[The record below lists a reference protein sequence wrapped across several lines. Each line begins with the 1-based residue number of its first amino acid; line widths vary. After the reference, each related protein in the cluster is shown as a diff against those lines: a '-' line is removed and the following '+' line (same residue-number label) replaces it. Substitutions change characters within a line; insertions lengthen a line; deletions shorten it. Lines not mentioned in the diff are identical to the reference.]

1 VKKRI
6 AHSAK
11 RIAKKLSTLCAKLY
25 ELYDLLFPSRQGRGN
40 KFSGLTLVA
49 IREVAH
55 LEAEQLKI
63 AMLSVHSSPIGA
75 LGTKD
80 TGGMS
85 VYVREVA
92 KELGN
97 RGHLVDIYT
106 RLNGSGQKQIAQLYD
121 NVRLIHLKAGDNG
134 HMNKLALYGHLE
146 ELEGFRNSESVDY
159 DLIHSHYWL
168 SGMVGS
174 WAQERWEV
182 PHVFMFHTVGAVK
195 NSTAGSEKE
204 PELRTAI
211 EKHLARKCD
220 RILVATDRERD
231 HLVQHYGACPEAIGV
246 VPCGV
251 NLDLFRPLDKAAA
264 RQQLGFAQDESIV
277 LYVGRFAP
285 VKGIDRLMEA
295 IAHLQHYQR
304 LRLVI
309 VGGDGDGAPEYK
321 SLRRLAQK
329 LSIQD
334 SVTFI
339 GRIEQGGLP
348 PYYSAA
354 DVLAVPS
361 HYESFG
367 LVALES
373 LASGTPVVATR
384 VGAME
389 SILKR
394 GETGHVVN
402 NGSSRSL
409 ADGIETF
416 ISRPHAPSADEVRAS
431 VFRFSWANVAS
442 AMIDEYATVLRRL

>member
-1 VKKRI
+1 MTVKLRTK
-6 AHSAK
+6 
-11 RIAKKLSTLCAKLY
+11 
-25 ELYDLLFPSRQGRGN
+25 SREG
-40 KFSGLTLVA
+40 
-49 IREVAH
+49 AH
-55 LEAEQLKI
+55 LKIEKLKI
-63 AMLSVHSSPIGA
+63 AMLSVHSSPVGELGA
-75 LGTKD
+75 KD

-92 KELGN
+92 RELGN

-106 RLNGSGQKQIAQLYD
+106 RLNGSRQNQIAELYE
-121 NVRLIHLKAGDNG
+121 NVRLIHLHAGDNG
-134 HMNKLALYGHLE
+134 QMNKLALYAHLDE
-146 ELEGFRNSESVDY
+146 FFKELEAFRNRKSVNY

-168 SGMVGS
+168 SGRVGS

-204 PELRTAI
+204 PELRMAI
-211 EKHLARKCD
+211 EKYLARKCD
-220 RILVATDRERD
+220 RILVATDKERD
-231 HLVQHYGACPEAIGV
+231 HLVQYYGASPETIGV

-295 IAHLQHYQR
+295 IAHLQHHQR
-304 LRLVI
+304 IRLVI

-321 SLRRLAQK
+321 NFRRLAGK
-329 LSIQD
+329 LSIED
-334 SVTFI
+334 SVTFV
-339 GRIEQGGLP
+339 GRIEQDGLP

-373 LASGTPVVATR
+373 LASGTPVVATN

-389 SILKR
+389 SILR
-394 GETGHVVN
+394 EGETGHVVS
-402 NGSSRSL
+402 NGSPRSI
-409 ADGIETF
+409 ADGIETL

-442 AMIDEYATVLRRL
+442 AIIDEYSAVLR

>member
-1 VKKRI
+1 ME
-6 AHSAK
+6 
-11 RIAKKLSTLCAKLY
+11 IAK
-25 ELYDLLFPSRQGRGN
+25 
-40 KFSGLTLVA
+40 
-49 IREVAH
+49 
-55 LEAEQLKI
+55 LKI
-63 AMLSVHSSPIGA
+63 AMLSVHSSPVGE
-75 LGTKD
+75 LGTKN

-85 VYVREVA
+85 VYIRELA
-92 KELGN
+92 RQLGR
-97 RGHLVDIYT
+97 RGHCVDIYT
-106 RLNGSGQKQIAQLYD
+106 RLNGSGQKHIAQLYD
-121 NVRLIHLKAGDNG
+121 NVRLIHLKAGDNT
-134 HMNKLALYGHLE
+134 HVNKLSLYGHLDDFFK
-146 ELEGFRNSESVDY
+146 ELEEFRNRESVDY

-168 SGMVGS
+168 SGRVGN

-211 EKHLARKCD
+211 EKHLAKKCD
-220 RILVATDRERD
+220 RILVATDRERE
-231 HLVQHYGACPEAIGV
+231 HLVQHYGACPETIGV

-251 NLDLFRPLDKAAA
+251 NLNLFRPIDKAAA

-295 IAHLQHYQR
+295 IAHLQHHQR

-321 SLRRLAQK
+321 NFLRLARK

-339 GRIEQGGLP
+339 GRIEQDGLP

-373 LASGTPVVATR
+373 LASGTPVVATK

-389 SILKR
+389 SILR
-394 GETGHVVN
+394 EGETGYLVS
-402 NGSSRSL
+402 NGSPRLL
-409 ADGIETF
+409 AKGVERF
-416 ISRPHAPSADEVRAS
+416 ISDSNGLSPHEVRAS
-431 VFRFSWANVAS
+431 VAGYAWSNVSS
-442 AMIDEYATVLRRL
+442 AMIDEYGAVLRQNRFETCCCG

>member
-1 VKKRI
+1 MTVKLRTE
-6 AHSAK
+6 S
-11 RIAKKLSTLCAKLY
+11 
-25 ELYDLLFPSRQGRGN
+25 
-40 KFSGLTLVA
+40 
-49 IREVAH
+49 REVAP
-55 LEAEQLKI
+55 LEIEKLRI
-63 AMLSVHSSPIGA
+63 AMLSVHSSPIGE
-75 LGTKD
+75 LGTKN

-85 VYVREVA
+85 VYVRELA
-92 KELGN
+92 RQLGR
-97 RGHLVDIYT
+97 RGHFVDIYT
-106 RLNGSGQKQIAQLYD
+106 RLNGFGQKQIAQLYD
-121 NVRLIHLKAGDNG
+121 NVRLIHLKAGDNAD
-134 HMNKLALYGHLE
+134 MNKLALYGHLDDFFK

-168 SGMVGS
+168 SGRVGS

-182 PHVFMFHTVGAVK
+182 PHVFIFHTVGAVK

-204 PELRTAI
+204 PELRMAI
-211 EKHLARKCD
+211 ERYLAKKCD
-220 RILVATDRERD
+220 RILVATDKERD
-231 HLVQHYGACPEAIGV
+231 HLVQHYGACPEMIGV

-295 IAHLQHYQR
+295 IAHLQYYQR

-321 SLRRLAQK
+321 SFRRLARK

-339 GRIEQGGLP
+339 GRIEQERLS

-373 LASGTPVVATR
+373 LASGTPVVATK

-389 SILKR
+389 SILR
-394 GETGHVVN
+394 EGETGHVVN
-402 NGSSRSL
+402 NGSPL
-409 ADGIETF
+409 AIADAIETF

-431 VFRFSWANVAS
+431 VFRFSWAGVAS
-442 AMIDEYATVLRRL
+442 AMIDEYGAVLRQNRFETCCCG

>member
-1 VKKRI
+1 MTVKLRTK
-6 AHSAK
+6 
-11 RIAKKLSTLCAKLY
+11 
-25 ELYDLLFPSRQGRGN
+25 SREG
-40 KFSGLTLVA
+40 
-49 IREVAH
+49 AH
-55 LEAEQLKI
+55 LKIEKLKI
-63 AMLSVHSSPIGA
+63 AMLSVHSSPVGELGA
-75 LGTKD
+75 KD

-92 KELGN
+92 RELGN

-106 RLNGSGQKQIAQLYD
+106 RLNGSRQNQIAELYE
-121 NVRLIHLKAGDNG
+121 NVRLIHLHAGDNG
-134 HMNKLALYGHLE
+134 QMNKLALYAHLDE
-146 ELEGFRNSESVDY
+146 FFKELEAFRNRKSVNY

-168 SGMVGS
+168 SGRVGS

-204 PELRTAI
+204 PELRMAI
-211 EKHLARKCD
+211 EKYLARKCD
-220 RILVATDRERD
+220 RILVATDKERD
-231 HLVQHYGACPEAIGV
+231 HLVQYYGASPETIGV

-295 IAHLQHYQR
+295 IAHLQHHQR
-304 LRLVI
+304 IRLVI

-321 SLRRLAQK
+321 NFRRLAGK
-329 LSIQD
+329 LSIED
-334 SVTFI
+334 SLTFV
-339 GRIEQGGLP
+339 GRIEQDGLP

-373 LASGTPVVATR
+373 LASGTPVVATN

-389 SILKR
+389 SILR
-394 GETGHVVN
+394 EGETGHVVS
-402 NGSSRSL
+402 NGSPRSI
-409 ADGIETF
+409 ADGIETL

-442 AMIDEYATVLRRL
+442 AIIDEYSAVLR

>member
-1 VKKRI
+1 
-6 AHSAK
+6 
-11 RIAKKLSTLCAKLY
+11 
-25 ELYDLLFPSRQGRGN
+25 
-40 KFSGLTLVA
+40 
-49 IREVAH
+49 
-55 LEAEQLKI
+55 
-63 AMLSVHSSPIGA
+63 MLSVHSSPVGELGA
-75 LGTKD
+75 KD

-85 VYVREVA
+85 VYVRELA
-92 KELGN
+92 RELGN

-106 RLNGSGQKQIAQLYD
+106 RLNGSRENQIAELYE
-121 NVRLIHLKAGDNG
+121 NVRLIHLQAGDSG
-134 HMNKLALYGHLE
+134 QMNKLALYAHLNE
-146 ELEGFRNSESVDY
+146 FFKELEAFRNRKSLDY

-168 SGMVGS
+168 SGRVGS

-211 EKHLARKCD
+211 ENHLARKCD
-220 RILVATDRERD
+220 RILVATARERGN
-231 HLVQHYGACPEAIGV
+231 LVQHYRASPETIGV

-251 NLDLFRPLDKAAA
+251 NLDVFRPLDKNAA

-295 IAHLQHYQR
+295 IVHLQHHQR

-309 VGGDGDGAPEYK
+309 VGGDGDGAPEYRN
-321 SLRRLAQK
+321 LRKLAQK
-329 LSIQD
+329 LSIQG
-334 SVTFI
+334 SVTFV
-339 GRIEQGGLP
+339 GRIEQDGLP

-367 LVALES
+367 LVALEA
-373 LASGTPVVATR
+373 LASGTPVVATK

-389 SILKR
+389 SILSE
-394 GETGHVVN
+394 GETGQVVN

-416 ISRPHAPSADEVRAS
+416 LSRTHAPSADAIRATVR
-431 VFRFSWANVAS
+431 RFSWANVAA
-442 AMIDEYATVLRRL
+442 AMIDEYAAVLR